1 MIADEVIMG
10 LGRTGAPFAIQHWGV
25 EPDIITTAKVPP
37 SSFPFPFLLTAD
49 SC

>member
-25 EPDIITTAKVPP
+25 EPDIITTAKVRLL
-37 SSFPFPFLLTAD
+37 FPFLLIAQTR
-49 SC
+49 C